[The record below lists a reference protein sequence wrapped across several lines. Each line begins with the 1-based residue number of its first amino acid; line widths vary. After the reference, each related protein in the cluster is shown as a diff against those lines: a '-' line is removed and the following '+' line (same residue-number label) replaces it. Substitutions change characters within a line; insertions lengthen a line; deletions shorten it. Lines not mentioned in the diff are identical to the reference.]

1 MLFDRSGKAKRR
13 RELKNELKELQRAF
27 TAAGC
32 GKAEAAGRCKEL
44 GETIELGETLCDGY
58 RDARGHLS
66 GARDVIPKL
75 LDCMGESPVDEV
87 EKSLQSLMAHLEQ
100 VYHDCSVREDDTD
113 FASTV
118 HSLKK
123 LAGQYAGSV
132 AQAKTEAGRV
142 FPGIMLRS
150 ELENVKAVLDD
161 AAGWTA
167 PDFLAL
173 AYFFLHEDRTS
184 LKEME
189 NEQRNSYVSGYWEEH
204 FVRDFAAMEQRAD
217 RAGALRTLSEKYL
230 SQKDVP

>member
-66 GARDVIPKL
+66 GARDAIPKL

-100 VYHDCSVREDDTD
+100 DTSCSYSVLLQTFILKNVLPGLWTDIFSRCHNSILYDTYPCVSSKNSV
-113 FASTV
+113 FSMV
-118 HSLKK
+118 FLGFSLKMN
-123 LAGQYAGSV
+123 LHQCQSFRWCCWTGYPA
-132 AQAKTEAGRV
+132 V
-142 FPGIMLRS
+142 FRG
-150 ELENVKAVLDD
+150 
-161 AAGWTA
+161 
-167 PDFLAL
+167 
-173 AYFFLHEDRTS
+173 
-184 LKEME
+184 
-189 NEQRNSYVSGYWEEH
+189 
-204 FVRDFAAMEQRAD
+204 
-217 RAGALRTLSEKYL
+217 
-230 SQKDVP
+230 